1 MMETNLEVFF
11 GLKDWRCRKDD
22 AFGSQEP
29 LEGRLEWL
37 SHLLPLLHPQVDFNL
52 TSNELSSN
60 GSKTRPSVFPG
71 FTSYTI
77 GPWKKTNINS
87 LEHKFAKKGPE
98 EGRDLLAKC
107 MPVVHPD
114 LNNCGQGTRP

>member
-1 MMETNLEVFF
+1 MSHKKGLHVVESKFKRMNCTLSFGKMMETNLEVFF

-29 LEGRLEWL
+29 LEGKLEWL

-87 LEHKFAKKGPE
+87 L
-98 EGRDLLAKC
+98 
-107 MPVVHPD
+107 
-114 LNNCGQGTRP
+114 